1 MCVFQKSARFCD
13 MPVPNK
19 PASLIQP
26 SPTALDLDFLFQTM
40 NSKPIDAS
48 VDEKT
53 SLLSSNPSDSS
64 ANVYSAPSE
73 DSNPGALLTAPLLRS
88 GGTHSIF
95 DVID

>member
-1 MCVFQKSARFCD
+1 
-13 MPVPNK
+13 MPVPNNPVFK
-19 PASLIQP
+19 IQP
-26 SPTALDLDFLFQTM
+26 APITLDLDFLFQTM